1 MNVSLLAEFTL
12 DIKDVKGLI
21 RTHNLLTL
29 LVFVSYV
36 LIKKERWD
44 NGAL

>member
-1 MNVSLLAEFTL
+1 MEHYIENVTDITYMSELIL

-29 LVFVSYV
+29 RVRKLC
-36 LIKKERWD
+36 
-44 NGAL
+44 AH